1 MYINMK
7 NDNKEFDFKV
17 IKIFHEEEI
26 NKTTLF
32 RICILNWGKK
42 KEYLDIR
49 KWWKKEDEKDW
60 KPGKGISLTM
70 ENMQILFNL
79 APKIS
84 DYIQK

>member
-1 MYINMK
+1 MLTK
-7 NDNKEFDFKV
+7 
-17 IKIFHEEEI
+17 
-26 NKTTLF
+26 L
-32 RICILNWGKK
+32 GKK

-70 ENMQILFNL
+70 ENMQILFNII
-79 APKIS
+79 PKIS